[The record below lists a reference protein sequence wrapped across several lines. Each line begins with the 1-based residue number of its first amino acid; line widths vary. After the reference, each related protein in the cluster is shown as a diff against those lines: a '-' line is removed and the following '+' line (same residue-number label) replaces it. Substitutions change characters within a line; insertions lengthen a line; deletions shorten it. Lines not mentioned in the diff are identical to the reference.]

1 MRHDCVPSTKTQ
13 ENVQL
18 RKALR
23 ESELLREISELLAS
37 SLNLT
42 HILQVLVKRTTE
54 VCDVQRCAV
63 WLLDQ
68 DQKRFLPAAY
78 HFSTSAISSRLLHIA
93 DRMWHNSTFLFHGP
107 LIQQLL
113 QEKGLLVVED
123 LHSRDGMNK
132 LAKKFL
138 VRSFLVVALIR
149 ENRPVGVMT
158 LDNPGQCLVFSPDQ
172 QQLARAIGQ
181 QAAVA
186 IDNARLYE
194 QSQNERQRTERLIEH
209 ARLINQ
215 VAMAVNSGEDLDK
228 ILLIAT
234 QHLVHGL
241 SAQSAAITIL
251 DEPDYQMLTLS
262 QTIFSSP
269 PILSD
274 REHKFFNLH
283 TLPHCSTGALSGN
296 LIFLPQKQQAY
307 QEQQWFQ
314 LLDMQHVLI
323 VPLIVGSQ
331 FAEPEQS
338 SHSSTISPL
347 SEHQHCIGF
356 VFVNYQQQNDLPCE
370 GRRIFARDI
379 AAQCAHAI
387 EKARILNATRKAVS
401 LSNERA
407 NTLDTVLN
415 AMTEGII
422 VFDMQGQVMLHNKV
436 STNFVELTPN
446 IYTHLSSYLKTYPAY
461 TFYGHLIQP
470 EDHPLMRALRGEQIR
485 GERFTSKTEDGTE
498 EAFEVNIAPLF
509 DSHGQQIGIV
519 SARRNITEH
528 VRVEQRIR
536 RALDTMLH
544 AAEAVSGLT
553 DISEMLYRVLAMTLT
568 AINCQR
574 GIVQLYDQAEQKFT
588 LLSSIGF
595 PPGEAERWLDTHRY
609 WLEPEGHR
617 YSDIYAQLL
626 AGHATLIN
634 TQRYSPLEEV
644 HVNTFVLAAPLTH
657 NNHLL
662 GVLLLDRSHMP
673 SRRSTTHPVVPSSS
687 FSTLEFSAWDMAVV
701 EGIAQFA
708 GLAIEQTHWQQE
720 AEIARTNEAS
730 MRESNALKDEFLAI
744 TAHEFRTPLTVIL
757 AHSQMMGRLL
767 KKNANFNPE
776 LKTRFDESLFFIEEQ
791 AHQLTNI
798 VNTFLEVTRLNRGQI
813 TLNTEILDLEEIAQ
827 EAIANHQTALTKH
840 TICYQA
846 NATHRPYLL
855 KGDKARLLQIFGNL
869 LQNAVKYSPLGGP
882 ITISL
887 DRVPDSDACQT
898 NMIEV
903 CVEDK
908 GIGVPKEAQPY
919 LFERFYRAQNI
930 AGSQARGVGLGLYV
944 VAEFLRLHHGTIHVE
959 SNGVAG
965 EGSRFIFLLPT
976 LV

>member
-1 MRHDCVPSTKTQ
+1 MRHDCVPPIKTQ
-13 ENVQL
+13 EHVQL

-68 DQKRFLPAAY
+68 DQKHFLPAAY
-78 HFSTSAISSRLLHIA
+78 HFSTGAISSRVLHVV

-113 QEKGLLVVED
+113 QAKGLLVVED
-123 LHSRDGMNK
+123 LHNTDGMHK

-138 VRSFLVVALIR
+138 VRSFLIVALIR

-158 LDNPGQCLVFSPDQ
+158 LDNPGQCCVFSPDQ

-181 QAAVA
+181 QAAIA

-194 QSQNERQRTERLIEH
+194 QAQNERKRTERLIEQ

-215 VAMAVNSGEDLDK
+215 VAMAVNSGEDLDQ
-228 ILLIAT
+228 ILFTAT
-234 QHLVHGL
+234 HHLVHGL

-251 DEPDYQMLTLS
+251 EEPDYQTLTLS
-262 QTIFSSP
+262 HTIFSSSP
-269 PILSD
+269 TRSD
-274 REHKFFNLH
+274 REHKSFNLQ
-283 TLPHCSTGALSGN
+283 TLPHCSACALSGN
-296 LIFLPQKQQAY
+296 LIFLPQ
-307 QEQQWFQ
+307 EQQEWLEQRWFQ
-314 LLDMQHVLI
+314 QLGMQHVLI
-323 VPLIVGSQ
+323 IPLTVGSQ
-331 FAEPEQS
+331 FAEPEQGP
-338 SHSSTISPL
+338 HSSTT

-356 VFVNYQQQNDLPCE
+356 AFANYQRPNDPSDE
-370 GRRIFARDI
+370 SRRMFARDI
-379 AAQCAHAI
+379 AAQCSHAV
-387 EKARILNATRKAVS
+387 EKARILNATHKAIS

-407 NTLDTVLN
+407 NTLNTVLN

-422 VFDMQGQVMLHNKV
+422 VFDMQGEVMLHNKV

-470 EDHPLMRALRGEQIR
+470 EDHPLTRALRGEQIH
-485 GERFTSKTEDGTE
+485 GERFISRMDDGTE
-498 EAFEVNIAPLF
+498 EAFEVNIAPLS

-519 SARRNITEH
+519 SALRPITEH

-553 DISEMLYRVLAMTLT
+553 DISEMLYRVLTMTLA

-574 GIVQLYDQAEQKFT
+574 GIIQLYNQEMQKFT

-595 PPGEAERWLDTHRY
+595 SPGEAEHWLDTQRY
-609 WLEPEGHR
+609 WLEPKGQQ
-617 YSDIYAQLL
+617 YSNIYARLL
-626 AGHATLIN
+626 AGHATLVD
-634 TQRYSPLEEV
+634 TQQYSHQEEEC
-644 HVNTFVLAAPLTH
+644 VNTIVLAAPLTH

-662 GVLLLDRSHMP
+662 GVLLLDRPQTP
-673 SRRSTTHPVVPSSS
+673 SRRPSAHRLTTSSS
-687 FSTLEFSAWDMAVV
+687 FSTLEFNAWDMAVV
-701 EGIAQFA
+701 EGIAQLV

-767 KKNANFNPE
+767 KKNSNFNPE

-813 TLNTEILDLEEIAQ
+813 TLNTEILNLEEIAQ

-840 TICYQA
+840 TICYHA
-846 NATHRPYLL
+846 NATHRPYLV

-869 LQNAVKYSPLGGP
+869 LQNAIKYSPLGGP

-887 DRVPDSDACQT
+887 DLVPLSDACQT
-898 NMIEV
+898 NTIEV

-908 GIGVPKEAQPY
+908 GIGVPKEAQSH
-919 LFERFYRAQNI
+919 LFERFYRARNI

-944 VAEFLRLHHGTIHVE
+944 VAEFLRLHHGTIRVE
-959 SNGVAG
+959 SNGVTG

-976 LV
+976 PT